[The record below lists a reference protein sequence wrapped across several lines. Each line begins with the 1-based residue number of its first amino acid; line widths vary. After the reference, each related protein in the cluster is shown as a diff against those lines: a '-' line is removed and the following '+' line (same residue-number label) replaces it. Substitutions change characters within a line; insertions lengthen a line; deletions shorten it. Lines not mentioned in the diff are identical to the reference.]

1 MSLSYVLHQ
10 LEERS
15 RKFLY
20 MQYSRSHLINPTSG
34 TYHVC
39 SRCVRKSFLFGID
52 AQTGKDFSHRRKWIE
67 QLITELSQL
76 FTISVYAYAIMS
88 NHYHLVLNV
97 EHEDLSDEVVA
108 DRWLRL
114 CQGRE
119 ALREREDGLAL
130 QKVALL
136 ADPLRLEEIRARLS
150 SISWFMR
157 FINEPLARMAN
168 REDECTGRFWEG
180 RFKSQALLDEA
191 SILACMVY
199 VDLNPVRAGM
209 SQSLDEC
216 EFTSIKR
223 RLEETSVD
231 DPMTAL
237 GEQAVIPSISAI
249 TLDNYLELVFW
260 TQDSQSALRRGL
272 NTRVSRC
279 LTRSHTNKDSWF
291 MDHLPKPETWQ
302 RAIGS
307 RENLMVYAA
316 SINQKWI
323 RRRARIPPPTY

>member
-1 MSLSYVLHQ
+1 M
-10 LEERS
+10 
-15 RKFLY
+15 
-20 MQYSRSHLINPTSG
+20 
-34 TYHVC
+34 
-39 SRCVRKSFLFGID
+39 
-52 AQTGKDFSHRRKWIE
+52 
-67 QLITELSQL
+67 

-97 EHEDLSDEVVA
+97 ECEDLSDEVVA
-108 DRWLRL
+108 DRWLQL
-114 CQGRE
+114 CPGRE

-136 ADPLRLEEIRARLS
+136 ADPLRLEVIRARLS

-180 RFKSQALLDEA
+180 RFRSQALLDEA

-237 GEQAVIPSISAI
+237 GKQTVIPSISAI

-260 TQDSQSALRRGL
+260 TQDSQSALRSGL
-272 NTRVSRC
+272 NARVSRC

-302 RAIGS
+302 RAVGS
-307 RENLMVYAA
+307 RENLTVYAA
-316 SINQKWI
+316 SLNQKWI
-323 RRRARIPPPTY
+323 RRRARIRVPTY

>member
-1 MSLSYVLHQ
+1 M
-10 LEERS
+10 R
-15 RKFLY
+15 
-20 MQYSRSHLINPTSG
+20 YSRSHLIDPSSG
-34 TYHVC
+34 TYHVY
-39 SRCVRKSFLFGID
+39 SRCVRKSFLFCID

-67 QLITELSQL
+67 QRITELSQL

-97 EHEDLSDEVVA
+97 EHEDLSDEAIA
-108 DRWLRL
+108 DRWLQL
-114 CQGRE
+114 CPGRE
-119 ALREREDGLAL
+119 ALREREDGLDL

-136 ADPLRLEEIRARLS
+136 ADPLRLEVIRARLS

-180 RFKSQALLDEA
+180 RFRSQALLDEA

-209 SQSLDEC
+209 SQSLDES

-237 GEQAVIPSISAI
+237 GKQCAIPSISEI

-272 NTRVSRC
+272 NARVSRC

-291 MDHLPKPETWQ
+291 MDHLPEPETWQ
-302 RAIGS
+302 RAVGS
-307 RENLMVYAA
+307 RENLTVYAA
-316 SINQKWI
+316 SLNQKWI
-323 RRRARIPPPTY
+323 RRRARIQLPTY

>member
-1 MSLSYVLHQ
+1 MSFSHALYYLKR
-10 LEERS
+10 RS
-15 RKFLY
+15 GKFLY
-20 MQYSRSHLINPTSG
+20 MKYSRSHLIDPSSG

-67 QLITELSQL
+67 QRITELSQL

-108 DRWLRL
+108 DRWLQL
-114 CQGRE
+114 CPGRE
-119 ALREREDGLAL
+119 ALREREDGLDL

-136 ADPLRLEEIRARLS
+136 ADPLRLEVIRARLS

-180 RFKSQALLDEA
+180 RFRSQALLDEA

-237 GEQAVIPSISAI
+237 GKHCVIPSISEI
-249 TLDNYLELVFW
+249 TLDNYLELVVW
-260 TQDSQSALRRGL
+260 TQDSQSALGRGL
-272 NTRVSRC
+272 NARVSRC
-279 LTRSHTNKDSWF
+279 LTHSHTNKDSWF

-302 RAIGS
+302 RAVGS
-307 RENLMVYAA
+307 RENLTVYAA
-316 SINQKWI
+316 SLNQKWI
-323 RRRARIPPPTY
+323 RRRARIRLPTY

>member
-1 MSLSYVLHQ
+1 
-10 LEERS
+10 
-15 RKFLY
+15 
-20 MQYSRSHLINPTSG
+20 MQYSRSHLINPSSG
-34 TYHVC
+34 AYHVC

-67 QLITELSQL
+67 QRITELSQL
-76 FTISVYAYAIMS
+76 FTISVYAYTIMS

-97 EHEDLSDEVVA
+97 EHEDLSDEVVT
-108 DRWLRL
+108 DRWLQL
-114 CQGRE
+114 CPGRE
-119 ALREREDGLAL
+119 ALREREDGLDL

-136 ADPLRLEEIRARLS
+136 ADPLRLEVIRARLS

-180 RFKSQALLDEA
+180 RFRSQALLDEA

-237 GEQAVIPSISAI
+237 GKQYVIPSISEI

-260 TQDSQSALRRGL
+260 TQDNQSTLRRGL

-302 RAIGS
+302 RAVGS
-307 RENLMVYAA
+307 RENLTVYAA
-316 SINQKWI
+316 SLNQKWI
-323 RRRARIPPPTY
+323 RRRARIRLPTY